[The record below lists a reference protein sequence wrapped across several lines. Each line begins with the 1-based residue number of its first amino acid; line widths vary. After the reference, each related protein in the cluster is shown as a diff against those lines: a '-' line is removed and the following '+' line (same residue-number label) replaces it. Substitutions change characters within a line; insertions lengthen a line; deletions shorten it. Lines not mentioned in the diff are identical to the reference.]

1 MAAMNRPDTPQP
13 QPQPQPQKL
22 SMLEAAIPIVSLI
35 ALVALAYFLFG
46 DAGALGP
53 NQVALTIATMIAVF
67 IGWRRGHSLESL
79 GKAAS
84 DSVATGIGAVFI
96 LLAVGALIGTWAL
109 SGTLVAMVY
118 YGLRLLS
125 PDYFY
130 VTACAISA
138 AVAFSIGSPW
148 TVAGT
153 IGIGFMG
160 IAASMGLNPGI
171 AAGAIIS
178 GAYFGGLASPLS
190 SAANM
195 AAAVADVPLYTHVRE
210 ALVTAGAAL
219 GVALLVYFMLGAPGD
234 FDSSHKMD
242 AIAAAFHV
250 TPWLFLPL
258 LVVIVLALYKFP
270 PFTTIFLG
278 ALAGGIMAMIAA
290 PGRVIAFADAPGL
303 PAGLALVKGVWLAL
317 ASGYV
322 STSGFQPMD
331 DLASRGGMDSML
343 GTIWLIVTALGFGG
357 VVEKAG
363 VLDRLI
369 TPVIARARS
378 DGALVASLA
387 ASVFATNA
395 ITADQFIAIVLPGRM
410 FKKAFADRGLAP
422 VMLSRSVG
430 DTAIVTS
437 ALIPW
442 NSCGAYMAATLGVAT
457 WSYAPF
463 AILCLVAPVIS
474 VASACFGVRLL
485 RVASKSISQ
494 PSGNCSIRWTRRR
507 SAAANSIPQ

>member
-1 MAAMNRPDTPQP
+1 M
-13 QPQPQPQKL
+13 
-22 SMLEAAIPIVSLI
+22 IPVVSLI
-35 ALVALAYFLFG
+35 LLVGMAYFLFG

-53 NQVALTIATMIAVF
+53 NQVALTVATMIGVF

-153 IGIGFMG
+153 IGVGFMG
-160 IAASMGLNPGI
+160 IAASMGLNPAI
-171 AAGAIIS
+171 AAGAILS
-178 GAYFGGLASPLS
+178 GAYFGGVSSPLS

-195 AAAVADVPLYTHVRE
+195 AAAVANVPLYTHIRE
-210 ALVTAGAAL
+210 SLVTAAAAL
-219 GVALLVYFMLGAPGD
+219 AIALVVYFMLGAPGD

-242 AIAAAFHV
+242 AIAAAFRV
-250 TPWLFLPL
+250 SPWLFLPL

-278 ALAGGIMAMIAA
+278 ALAGGVMAVIIA
-290 PGRVIAFADAPGL
+290 PERVIAFANAPGL
-303 PAGLALVKGVWLAL
+303 PAGLALTKGVWQAL
-317 ASGYV
+317 ATGYT

-331 DLASRGGMDSML
+331 DLASRGGMASML
-343 GTIWLIVTALGFGG
+343 GTIWLIVAALGFGG

-378 DGALVASLA
+378 DGALVAALA
-387 ASVFATNA
+387 GSTVATNI

-410 FKKAFADRGLAP
+410 FKQAMADRGLAP
-422 VMLSRSVG
+422 VVLSRSVG
-430 DTAIVTS
+430 NTAISSSV
-437 ALIPW
+437 LIPW

-457 WSYAPF
+457 SHYAPYAIFSLVLPIITVAIAF
-463 AILCLVAPVIS
+463 A
-474 VASACFGVRLL
+474 GVRMP
-485 RVASKSISQ
+485 R
-494 PSGNCSIRWTRRR
+494 TD
-507 SAAANSIPQ
+507 